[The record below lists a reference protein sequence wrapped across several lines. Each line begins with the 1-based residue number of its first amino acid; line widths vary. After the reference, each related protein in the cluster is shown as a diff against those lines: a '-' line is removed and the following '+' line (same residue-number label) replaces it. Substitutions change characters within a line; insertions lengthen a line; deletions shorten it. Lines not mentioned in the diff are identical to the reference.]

1 MNGKVLNNYKVN
13 AKWLIIGLILLLSGY
28 TLMGWNVGSALPYEA
43 KVFALNKLTI
53 APIVLIMGYIAI
65 GLSIMTVS
73 RKKKNKPATNVWF

>member
-28 TLMGWNVGSALPYEA
+28 TLMGWNVGSALSYEA
-43 KVFALNKLTI
+43 KVFASNKLTI

-73 RKKKNKPATNVWF
+73 RKKEK